1 MDNAAKIKQGLKDLH
16 DQGHYTAS
24 AFIYGKCIGVN
35 GIDTIDVDVDDIT
48 YHDVQLQAITEG
60 AGQSLIVVPAKG
72 SMVLIGNAE
81 NGTGY
86 ILIKADKADRILV
99 KQTDGM
105 FIDVLKNVIKLNGD
119 NKGGLL
125 IESKLVD
132 ELKKVNN
139 ILQPIMVLL
148 SGATIPEPGNGAPS
162 ALQAAMSAAIAGK
175 QLPQYLEITND
186 KVKHGN

>member
-1 MDNAAKIKQGLKDLH
+1 MDNKAKIQLALKEFNEK
-16 DQGHYTAS
+16 GHYNTS
-24 AFIYGKCIGVN
+24 AIIYGTCTDVS
-35 GIDTIDVDVDDIT
+35 GIDTIDVDVDGLI
-48 YHDVQLQAITEG
+48 YHEVQLQAITEG

-72 SMVLIGNAE
+72 SNVLIGNVE
-81 NGTGY
+81 HSTGY
-86 ILIKADKADRILV
+86 VLIKADKADRILV

-132 ELKKVNN
+132 ELKKVNS